1 MFFGRKKELEVLENL
16 YKTNKFQ
23 MPVIYGRRRIGKTA
37 LIKEF
42 VKNKE
47 VIFYTAIEK
56 SKMQNIDSFGKAVME
71 VIDKKNSDLN
81 FSNFNQVLER
91 VFEYSIKKRIIL
103 VIDEY
108 PYLAKSDKSFSS
120 ILQGLIDKY
129 ENKSK
134 LYLILCGSSMSF
146 MEKNVLSYKSPLYGR
161 RTAQIKLKA
170 FDFFELRN
178 YFNKMNIEDFAKT
191 YATVGGTPKYFLQFD
206 KELDYERNL
215 KKNFLNSSSFLFEE
229 TNNLL
234 KQEVREE
241 ALYNSVV
248 YAIAKG
254 STKISEI
261 STKVGATIPICNAV
275 IKNLISLDL
284 IDKISPY
291 GEKTKKK
298 TLYKLKDNM
307 FKFYY
312 AFVLDNVSNIER
324 DFSDMVY
331 EYIKT
336 NLDNYMGK
344 IFEQICMSFLW
355 KAKKDNKISFV
366 DIGQWWGT
374 NKTTR
379 KEVEIDIMGKID
391 KDSIL
396 VCECKWS
403 NELVPLSVYESL
415 YEKSKLFH
423 YKNKEYYIFAKKGFT
438 SALLK
443 KSKDLKN
450 IHLISYADMF
460 NKK

>member
-1 MFFGRKKELEVLENL
+1 MFFGREKELEILESL

-23 MPVIYGRRRIGKTA
+23 MPIIYGRRRIGKTA

-47 VIFYTAIEK
+47 VVFYTAIEK
-56 SKMQNIDSFGKAVME
+56 SRIQNIDSFGKAVME
-71 VIDKKNSDLN
+71 VIDIKNSDLH
-81 FSNFNQVLER
+81 FSNFNQILER
-91 VFEYSIKKRIIL
+91 IFNYSIKKRIIL

-108 PYLAKSDKSFSS
+108 PYIAKSDKSFSS
-120 ILQGLIDKY
+120 ILQALIDKY
-129 ENKSK
+129 EHKSK

-170 FDFFELRN
+170 FDFFDMRK
-178 YFNKMNIEDFAKT
+178 YFNKMSAEDFAKT
-191 YATVGGTPKYFLQFD
+191 YGTVGGTPKYFLQFD
-206 KELDYERNL
+206 KEFDYEKNL
-215 KKNFLNSSSFLFEE
+215 KKHFLDSSSFLFEE

-261 STKVGATIPICNAV
+261 ATKVGATIPICNAT

-284 IDKISPY
+284 VEKISPY

-324 DFSDMVY
+324 DFSDTVY

-336 NLDNYMGK
+336 NIDNYMGK
-344 IFEQICMSFLW
+344 IFEQICMSYLW
-355 KAKKDNKISFV
+355 KLKRDNKIKFI

-374 NKTTR
+374 NKSTR
-379 KEVEIDIMGKID
+379 QEVEIDIMGKID
-391 KDSIL
+391 KEKAL
-396 VCECKWS
+396 FCECKWS
-403 NELVPLSVYESL
+403 NELVPLSVYEIL
-415 YEKSKLFH
+415 LEKSKLFN
-423 YKNKEYYIFAKKGFT
+423 YKYKDYYIFAKKGFT
-438 SALLK
+438 MALIK
-443 KSKDLKN
+443 KSKELKN
-450 IHLISYADMF
+450 IHLVTYADMF
-460 NKK
+460 KK